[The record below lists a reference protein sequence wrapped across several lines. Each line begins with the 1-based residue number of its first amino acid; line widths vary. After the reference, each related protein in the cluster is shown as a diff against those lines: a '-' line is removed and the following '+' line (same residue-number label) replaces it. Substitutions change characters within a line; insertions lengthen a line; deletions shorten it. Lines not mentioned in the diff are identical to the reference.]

1 MAESSKRKTRKN
13 IISTSSEEESFSPL
27 DKKLKCG
34 KRSDSEGSQSID
46 EITKAFNMA
55 GSIMPKLEMIFEK
68 LGRVEEKLDKVKKLR
83 KSGRQQSEWTTR
95 ESEVVRKRHA
105 RRENQSK
112 SLQMVCTV
120 QIVEKESF
128 QGIQIPKSNK
138 CLLEGIP
145 GIAAHGIR
153 NPSEDWNPES
163 KSHWQWLESS
173 SWESGIY
180 GVESRIQDCLEFPY
194 MGRLRS

>member
-1 MAESSKRKTRKN
+1 MSELQGKVK
-13 IISTSSEEESFSPL
+13 SSEEGMQ
-27 DKKLKCG
+27 DG
-34 KRSDSEGSQSID
+34 K
-46 EITKAFNMA
+46 
-55 GSIMPKLEMIFEK
+55 
-68 LGRVEEKLDKVKKLR
+68 
-83 KSGRQQSEWTTR
+83 
-95 ESEVVRKRHA
+95 
-105 RRENQSK
+105 NQSK

-163 KSHWQWLESS
+163 KSH
-173 SWESGIY
+173 
-180 GVESRIQDCLEFPY
+180 
-194 MGRLRS
+194 